1 MASAAETR
9 VYEELVDFIAG
20 GTTPQ
25 DVIRF
30 EPSRSTKERVADL
43 IEREKAAGLADDD
56 ARELDHFLTI
66 EHLMRLAKAKAR
78 LKADR

>member
-1 MASAAETR
+1 VVVVCAH
-9 VYEELVDFIAG
+9 
-20 GTTPQ
+20 
-25 DVIRF
+25 
-30 EPSRSTKERVADL
+30 L